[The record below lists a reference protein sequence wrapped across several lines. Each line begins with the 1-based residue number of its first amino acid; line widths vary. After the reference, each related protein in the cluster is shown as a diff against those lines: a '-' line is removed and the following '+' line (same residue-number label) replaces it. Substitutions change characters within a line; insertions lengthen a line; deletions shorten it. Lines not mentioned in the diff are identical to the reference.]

1 MAKPK
6 QKPKLQN
13 RDWAII
19 LLFLIIIVTNFWWW
33 SINTVRD
40 GVEKD
45 LHITNA
51 RQERINQKLEA
62 CINEATKPCDISTP
76 YQQ

>member
-1 MAKPK
+1 MAKTV
-6 QKPKLQN
+6 QTTKLQK

-19 LLFLIIIVTNFWWW
+19 LLFLIVMVTNFWWW

-45 LHITNA
+45 LHITNS
-51 RQERINQKLEA
+51 RQERINLRLKS
-62 CINEATKPCDISTP
+62 CIDESVKPCDIITS
-76 YQQ
+76 YRQ